1 MKHLD
6 QKNIFRSKI
15 STWLYSKPLLNT
27 VEELSRRLDMLTT
40 DLLILDFCKAFDTV
54 PHRRLLS
61 KLNHY
66 GIGGKI
72 NKWIESWLCHRNQK
86 VVLDGSSSPDSP
98 VLSGVPQ
105 GTVLGH

>member
-1 MKHLD
+1 M
-6 QKNIFRSKI
+6 R
-15 STWLYSKPLLNT
+15 
-27 VEELSRRLDMLTT
+27 TT

-61 KLNHY
+61 KLNHN

-98 VLSGVPQ
+98 VLSGVP
-105 GTVLGH
+105 